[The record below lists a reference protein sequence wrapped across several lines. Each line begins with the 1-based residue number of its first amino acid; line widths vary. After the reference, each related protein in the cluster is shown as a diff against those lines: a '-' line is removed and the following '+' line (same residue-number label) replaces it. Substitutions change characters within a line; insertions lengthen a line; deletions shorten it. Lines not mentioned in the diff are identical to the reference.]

1 MAWSIILSFYI
12 VVISY
17 WFLHHFWR
25 LFIKRWG
32 ILLPIILCCILLR
45 KEGSE
50 WPSYLFTYKIILIMI
65 LFSLVL
71 ISIVKIHIG
80 IHHIHIVAFT
90 HDHIIIRVHIRIH
103 ANMMAISVQV
113 WRTST
118 LINFFNVFTKLTQIN
133 NNLIN
138 LILYFST

>member
-25 LFIKRWG
+25 LFIKRWR

-65 LFSLVL
+65 LFSLVI

-80 IHHIHIVAFT
+80 VHHIHIVAFA
-90 HDHIIIRVHIRIH
+90 HDHIIIRIH
-103 ANMMAISVQV
+103 TSMMAISMQV

-118 LINFFNVFTKLTQIN
+118 LINFFNIFTKLTQIN